1 MEESLALMIV
11 GAVCTLMGIVMNIN
25 PIKFDEDLLGA
36 LEGELSERE
45 NMLRNFG
52 AQLRCAIGALLIGI
66 GIIAIYNRDLVE
78 ADAEN
83 LLVSMG
89 VGFVILMGVIAAGTF
104 RGFIDRLIW
113 PPLVIFTVL
122 SAICFYAGLT

>member
-1 MEESLALMIV
+1 MDEGTALLIV
-11 GAVCTLMGIVMNIN
+11 GGVLSFMGVAMNIN

-36 LEGELSERE
+36 LEGELSDRE

-52 AQLRCAIGALLIGI
+52 AQLRTVIGALAITL
-66 GIIAIYNRDLVE
+66 GIIAIYNRDLPTN
-78 ADAEN
+78 DAEN

-89 VGFVILMGVIAAGTF
+89 IGFVLLMGVVVAGHY
-104 RGFIDRLIW
+104 RGFVDRLII

-122 SAICFYAGLT
+122 SSICFYAGLM

>member
-1 MEESLALMIV
+1 MDESLALMIV
-11 GAVCTLMGIVMNIN
+11 GAICALMGIVMNVN

-45 NMLRNFG
+45 NILRNFG
-52 AQLRCAIGALLIGI
+52 AQLRCAIGALAISI
-66 GIIAIYNRDLVE
+66 GIIAIYNRNL
-78 ADAEN
+78 ATNDAEN

-89 VGFVILMGVIAAGTF
+89 IGFVILMGVIAGGYY
-104 RGFIDRLIW
+104 RGFVDRLIV

-122 SAICFYAGLT
+122 GGVCFYAGLM